1 MKYLLIIHS
10 MMLIFQCIKNKQ
22 ELRAGEIAKCLRGHA
37 VHVGDP
43 RMVPTTYI
51 EYLTNACNSRS
62 RG

>member
-22 ELRAGEIAKCLRGHA
+22 ELRAGEIAKCLRGHV

-43 RMVPTTYI
+43 RLVPTTYI
-51 EYLTNACNSRS
+51 ELLTNV
-62 RG
+62 